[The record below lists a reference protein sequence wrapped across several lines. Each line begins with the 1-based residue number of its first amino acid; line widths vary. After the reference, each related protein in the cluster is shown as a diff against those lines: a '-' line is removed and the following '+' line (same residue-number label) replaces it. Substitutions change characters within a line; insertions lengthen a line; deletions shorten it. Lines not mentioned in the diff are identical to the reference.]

1 MKFEPPRCPNKVFMI
16 LTYLYLVAYLSTY
29 ALMIFLCR
37 NKIIR
42 KKKKTN
48 KTNCII
54 KNFGNI
60 SWKFWFVFGTAKVS
74 TSNHFPDDMR

>member
-1 MKFEPPRCPNKVFMI
+1 MQKQNYPEEEKE
-16 LTYLYLVAYLSTY
+16 
-29 ALMIFLCR
+29 
-37 NKIIR
+37 
-42 KKKKTN
+42 N

-74 TSNHFPDDMR
+74 TSNHFPDDMRSKQIQQHKYIVI